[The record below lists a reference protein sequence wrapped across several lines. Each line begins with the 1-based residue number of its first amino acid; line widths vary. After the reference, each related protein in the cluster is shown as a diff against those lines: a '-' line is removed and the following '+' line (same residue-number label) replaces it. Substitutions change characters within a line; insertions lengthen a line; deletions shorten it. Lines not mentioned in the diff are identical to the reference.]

1 MKSIGKLLVLCLVSV
16 SSCVATQAQEHD
28 GKKEVGGQKIMKFK
42 AGDVVLMREVGALIT
57 AEKGKLK
64 VMMMPP
70 KEGRPQDMPDVD
82 LSIGDE
88 VGMVNGKRI
97 KELKELKE
105 EYERTPI
112 GGEIKLGL
120 RRDGQAHI
128 ISFVKKDDKDMPHG
142 GQMIIRQGKPD
153 DDSDVFPALGIS
165 IAKKEDDIVISE
177 TMPNAPKNM
186 SQGDI
191 IKTLN
196 GKKMATIDDFNKE
209 FDATK
214 IGSTLTFGLSRGG
227 KTITVV
233 TPRPQPKQQMIMRK
247 K

>member
-1 MKSIGKLLVLCLVSV
+1 MKSVEKFLVLCLVTV
-16 SSCVATQAQEHD
+16 SSCVAIQAQEQD
-28 GKKEVGGQKIMKFK
+28 AKKEGGGQKIMKFK

-57 AEKGKLK
+57 AEERKLK

-97 KELKELKE
+97 KELKDLKE

-142 GQMIIRQGKPD
+142 GQMIIRQGRPD

-165 IAKKEDDIVISE
+165 IAKKGDDVVISE
-177 TMPNAPKNM
+177 TMPHAPKNM
-186 SQGDI
+186 SQWEV

-196 GKKMATIDDFNKE
+196 GKKIATIDDFNKE
-209 FDATK
+209 FEATN
-214 IGSTLTFGLSRGG
+214 IGSTITFELIRDG
-227 KTITVV
+227 KTITVK
-233 TPRPQPKQQMIMRK
+233 TPRLEPKQQMIMRK